1 VALTLTPPPG
11 ALILRL
17 PWAALCS
24 DNRKYLGRQFILSNE
39 YRRAKEYTANL
50 ALAQASLARWQ
61 RLEGPVG
68 LHIAVR
74 EPDRRRRDLNWSKQV
89 KDSITA
95 SEAVWWDDSQVRW
108 ELWWFEPQ
116 NKANAGAT
124 VTIFALDSNF
134 P

>member
-1 VALTLTPPPG
+1 MITVTPPPG
-11 ALILRL
+11 ALVLRL
-17 PWAALCS
+17 PWDALCS
-24 DNRKYLGRQFILSNE
+24 DNRKYLGRQFILSSE
-39 YRRAKEYTANL
+39 YRGAKNLTAAL
-50 ALAQASLARWQ
+50 ALKAARESRWQ

-74 EPDRRRRDLNWSKQV
+74 EPDRRKRDLNWSKQV
-89 KDSITA
+89 KDAITQ

-116 NKANAGAT
+116 DKANAGAT

>member
-1 VALTLTPPPG
+1 MLTVTPPPG
-11 ALILRL
+11 ALLLRL
-17 PWAALCS
+17 PWTALCS

-39 YRRAKEYTANL
+39 YRGAKELTAML
-50 ALAQASLARWQ
+50 ALKAAREARWQ

-68 LHIAVR
+68 LHVAVR

-89 KDSITA
+89 KDAITA

-116 NKANAGAT
+116 SKEQAGAT
-124 VTIFALDSNF
+124 VTIYALDSSF